1 MNKKLKLKTYMEENG
16 YPKNFAKTWRESFPI
31 PVDIQNPTNMEIRDF
46 ALPYRVFSSIE
57 N

>member
-1 MNKKLKLKTYMEENG
+1 MNKKLKLKKYMEENG

-31 PVDIQNPTNMEIRDF
+31 PVDIQIPTNITKG
-46 ALPYRVFSSIE
+46 